1 MGLAALQHV
10 GSSRTKDSTR
20 VSCPGRWI
28 LYHWITREV
37 LVSLFN
43 VAEMGWHLGA
53 RCSPSCLG
61 FCVQQ
66 FVHQR
71 SEPRGAQTRHA
82 GKQVCAR
89 QELLG
94 D

>member
-1 MGLAALQHV
+1 MA
-10 GSSRTKDSTR
+10 SRS
-20 VSCPGRWI
+20 V
-28 LYHWITREV
+28 V
-37 LVSLFN
+37 L
-43 VAEMGWHLGA
+43 E
-53 RCSPSCLG
+53 PSGLG

-82 GKQVCAR
+82 GKQVCAQ

-94 D
+94 NWDPCSVTLWLCDLALSASPFPYL